1 MRLYIDHMYLSVLAL
16 LTLYSH
22 MLILKPLRTG
32 TVFNLP
38 LNPRILE
45 FLVQLSV
52 CVCVCVCVCVYKYKI
67 RMDSEPG

>member
-1 MRLYIDHMYLSVLAL
+1 MHVYIDHMYLSVLAL

-38 LNPRILE
+38 LDSHVLE

-52 CVCVCVCVCVYKYKI
+52 CLCVCA
-67 RMDSEPG
+67 